1 MKTKTAKDIH
11 AWMSIMN
18 QHDHET
24 AGFSKDL
31 ATIAATELAA
41 LKPVTRQALDFSAA
55 MIGLV
60 APKDL
65 AKLRRAI
72 AYLTDL
78 HERQQTALANQAQA
92 WNAERRAIAEQ
103 IKAASNGGI

>member
-31 ATIAATELAA
+31 ATISATELAA
-41 LKPVTRQALDFSAA
+41 LKPVTRQTLDFSAA

-65 AKLRRAI
+65 PKLRRAI

-78 HERQQTALANQAQA
+78 HERQQAAIAQQAQV
-92 WNAERRAIAEQ
+92 WNAERRAIADQ
-103 IKAASNGGI
+103 IKSASNGGV